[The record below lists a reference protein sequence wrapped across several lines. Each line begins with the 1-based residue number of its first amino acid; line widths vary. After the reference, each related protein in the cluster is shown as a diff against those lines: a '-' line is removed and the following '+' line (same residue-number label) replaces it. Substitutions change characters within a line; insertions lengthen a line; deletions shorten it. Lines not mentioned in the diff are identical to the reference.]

1 MSGQDLLKNWLRKK
15 GMTAKDLAEKA
26 GTNHSGI
33 YRYLNGDT
41 GSLRVSTAFVLAKA
55 TGFSLDVCDLL
66 GIQPRIVCRCSGQ
79 CHEDLQQRESG
90 VRPYKEDAHTSCGV
104 NTSSLMVE
112 SISTLKKTKAKK
124 ESEEFLSSSLA
135 LLAHWTTLFERDK
148 KRVKLTTKRKSVIR
162 TALEDWSLEELMNCI
177 SGHSQSPWRHEAP
190 NRNELKTL
198 LRAENIEAGLE
209 AYIPEV
215 KIEAVDTSWA
225 KKALKEIGDENG

>member
-1 MSGQDLLKNWLRKK
+1 MKAQRILINQWLEANET
-15 GMTAKDLAEKA
+15 TAE
-26 GTNHSGI
+26 H
-33 YRYLNGDT
+33 
-41 GSLRVSTAFVLAKA
+41 LAKRAGLSPSSLYRFLNADTTNMSVGTARSISHA
-55 TGFSLDVCDLL
+55 TNYELDVCDIL
-66 GIQPRIVCRCSGQ
+66 GIPPRIVYARSQNCEC
-79 CHEDLQQRESG
+79 G
-90 VRPYKEDAHTSCGV
+90 VRPYKEDARTSRGV

-124 ESEEFLSSSLA
+124 ESKESEELLSSSLA

-148 KRVKLTTKRKSVIR
+148 KRVKLTAKRKSVIR

-177 SGHSQSPWRHEAP
+177 SGHSQNPWRHGAP

-198 LRAENIEAGLE
+198 LRPENIEAGLE